1 VKLPRDLSGRT
12 LVAVLVRDWGYRQV
26 NQVSHIIL
34 QTDAPVHHRL
44 AIPDHS
50 RLRVGTLTRSCVPWR
65 MPSVSRARTS
75 SRHCS
80 ALSPI

>member
-50 RLRVGTLTRSCVPWR
+50 RLRVGTLTRS
-65 MPSVSRARTS
+65 RARTS